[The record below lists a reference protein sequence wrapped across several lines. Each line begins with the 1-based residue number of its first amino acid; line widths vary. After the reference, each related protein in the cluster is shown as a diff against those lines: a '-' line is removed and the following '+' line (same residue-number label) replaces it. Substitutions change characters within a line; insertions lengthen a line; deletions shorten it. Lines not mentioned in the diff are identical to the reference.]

1 MQPCIPPPGPCVI
14 AGLPGRI
21 RYLELSG
28 TGLCQHRASLGPNT
42 SQEEVYLSSLAPLLT
57 TFMDM
62 DVEVRGRGATPP
74 LTTS

>member
-1 MQPCIPPPGPCVI
+1 MSSPDFQEGSTIWN
-14 AGLPGRI
+14 
-21 RYLELSG
+21 YLALDSR
-28 TGLCQHRASLGPNT
+28 LCQHRASLGPNT